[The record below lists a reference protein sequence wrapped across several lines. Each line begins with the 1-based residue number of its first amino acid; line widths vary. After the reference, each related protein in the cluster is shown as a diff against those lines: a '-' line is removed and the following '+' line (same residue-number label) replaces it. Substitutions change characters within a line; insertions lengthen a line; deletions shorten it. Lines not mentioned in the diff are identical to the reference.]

1 MPKYLTT
8 QQYLLANDGMS
19 SAASMQT
26 EALANEL
33 AAGPT
38 GAFGAAK
45 RLLWSAWNTTL
56 ETQMAAES
64 WTIAAQAHAADA
76 REGITAFLEKRTP
89 RFLGQ

>member
-1 MPKYLTT
+1 VVPDAE
-8 QQYLLANDGMS
+8 LA
-19 SAASMQT
+19 AQT
-26 EALANEL
+26 EALASEL

-45 RLLWSAWNTTL
+45 RLLWNGWNTSL

-76 REGITAFLEKRTP
+76 REGITAFLEKRAPKFT
-89 RFLGQ
+89 GK